1 MDQTLVSI
9 LTGILIAGATSWIT
23 VQLSLRQFRSQKWWE
38 KKVDAY
44 TRILN
49 ALHQLKKSSNEH
61 LEAEYRG
68 RTVGEERAEELKE
81 LSKKSREELKSA
93 MDIGAFLLSDK
104 AVKVLDEY
112 ESQIDNLDQIES
124 WFEYIDYLNAI
135 NQKTLK
141 KIIPIARKDL
151 KQ

>member
-1 MDQTLVSI
+1 
-9 LTGILIAGATSWIT
+9 
-23 VQLSLRQFRSQKWWE
+23 
-38 KKVDAY
+38 
-44 TRILN
+44 
-49 ALHQLKKSSNEH
+49 
-61 LEAEYRG
+61 
-68 RTVGEERAEELKE
+68 
-81 LSKKSREELKSA
+81 